1 MARQIHMYL
10 ILCFGWLALCIL
22 ISLILIVAFSIK
34 NSFRAA
40 EVKIDNITAYNNA
53 NFDTTTPEYTNV
65 PKGTVFLIGFL
76 KHIGY

>member
-40 EVKIDNITAYNNA
+40 EVKIDNITAYNNV

-76 KHIGY
+76 

>member
-34 NSFRAA
+34 NSFKAA
-40 EVKIDNITAYNNA
+40 ELKIDSFTAYNNA

-65 PKGTVFLIGFL
+65 PKGTVF
-76 KHIGY
+76 